1 MMEFELNAKSWHFWL
16 ANFSHKRVS
25 VYGSDIC
32 SYIRAVLLGLFWFI
46 LFSTA
51 GVLFVVGTGVALYDG
66 YQFFTEGLK
75 VSVIAELM
83 IMLWSIIFVLIFTLL
98 FTAGVVE
105 YVIPAAQR
113 AAKSVSKSEK
123 PSFLRLAYRKF
134 KDKTCFQIKFK

>member
-1 MMEFELNAKSWHFWL
+1 MMEFELNATSWHFWL
-16 ANFSHKRVS
+16 ANFAHKRVS
-25 VYGSDIC
+25 TYGSDIC
-32 SYIRAVLLGLFWFI
+32 SYTRAVLLGLFWFI

-51 GVLFVVGTGVALYDG
+51 GVLFVAGTGVTLYEG
-66 YQFFTEGLK
+66 YQFFAEGVK
-75 VSVIAELM
+75 VSLVAELM

-98 FTAGVVE
+98 FTAGIVE

-113 AAKSVSKSEK
+113 AVQSVSTPDK